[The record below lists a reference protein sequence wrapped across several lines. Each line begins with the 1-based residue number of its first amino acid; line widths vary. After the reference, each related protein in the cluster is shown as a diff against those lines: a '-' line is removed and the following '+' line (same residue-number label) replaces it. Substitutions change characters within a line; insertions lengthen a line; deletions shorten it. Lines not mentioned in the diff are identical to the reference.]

1 MTPPRHH
8 LLILA
13 SSSPRRRSLIACFGL
28 PFLVDMPETEEMA
41 LPGEEAHD
49 HVRRLA
55 VEKGADVVSRHDEGL
70 VVSADT
76 VVVLDGEIIGKPRDA
91 NDAREMLGRLAG
103 RTHYVLSGVAV
114 TEAETTSVK
123 AAVVSSRVTI
133 AALDESEI
141 DRYVATGEPL
151 DKAGS
156 YAAQGEGKRFITG
169 IDGSW
174 TNVVGLPMEELQR
187 LLASFGCTAAPG
199 KIRP

>member
-1 MTPPRHH
+1 MTPPRHP

-13 SSSPRRRSLIACFGL
+13 SSSPRRRSLIACFAL
-28 PFLVDMPETEEMA
+28 PFLVDMPETEEMV
-41 LPGEEAHD
+41 LPGEEAPG

-55 VEKGADVVSRHDEGL
+55 VEKGADVANRHGEGL

-103 RTHYVLSGVAV
+103 RTHNVLSGVAV
-114 TEAETTSVK
+114 TEAETKSVK

-133 AALDESEI
+133 AALAESEI

-156 YAAQGEGKRFITG
+156 YAAQGEGRRFITG
-169 IDGSW
+169 VDGSW

-199 KIRP
+199 KVRP